1 MALTHQE
8 MQGLIDAHRSKNT
21 DETGRWD
28 RWRKWHV
35 SEFWGPGQERP
46 QGAGAGVAD
55 DDLSMETNYS
65 FAFTDTM
72 IANVTPTNPQVTI
85 TPRRQALAEAGKFRE
100 ALVNDTLVRVNAHE
114 RLWALATHGSVYGR
128 GFIKTVW
135 NTRRHTPDFLV
146 LDPRSVWFDLSA
158 ARWEDIRYLIEVT
171 VLTKGDFEA
180 RIRGKGRKDRFY
192 DPEVADKAQFAA
204 YPEWLKDSARDGS
217 YMNDASEQVFEWVV
231 VYEIYDFTAGD
242 GKCYHFL
249 DGVPDPLFSGDLPYR
264 FVRNPYRMLTFNDN
278 LTDIGG
284 LSDVKLIAPML
295 ERLNELD
302 TLAVWFA
309 QTSIPFIAMNSGL
322 VDNPE
327 HVKRLLREG
336 SSPGSILDIQGKAN
350 ARIDDIVKTVGSPS
364 LVPEFKGQRDR
375 LAQTIEFVLGIPQYS
390 RGVVGVTDVATE
402 VALADSATRTRNGR
416 RQKAM
421 LDTVVWMSR
430 SIVALYMEFLGDETV
445 LPLRLTDNP
454 RAQHIGRM
462 DLGFQLIKAEMGE
475 GPLDYDYEA
484 VAYSPTEN
492 NRLVQL
498 KNLNQYMDLL
508 LNSPA
513 VNKVKLVKKVL
524 ELLQMDNLLEDP
536 KTLLALQEQG
546 KPAAGPSPGPGGAP
560 PPPPGD
566 NLLGGALPPGVE
578 PPLPPTPQG
587 GAGNPSPTPPGF
599 GGSGLPLPGVN

>member
-1 MALTHQE
+1 VALTYQQ
-8 MQGLIDAHRSKNT
+8 MQGLIDAHRSKNDTET
-21 DETGRWD
+21 DKWD
-28 RWRKWHV
+28 RWRRWHV
-35 SEFWGPGQERP
+35 SEFWGPGRDRP
-46 QGAGAGVAD
+46 QGAGSEVVD
-55 DDLSMETNYS
+55 EDLSMETNYS

-72 IANVTPTNPQVTI
+72 IANVTPTHPQVTVNA
-85 TPRRQALAEAGKFRE
+85 RRQALEEAGKYRE

-114 RLWALATHGSVYGR
+114 RLWTLAANASVYGR
-128 GFIKTVW
+128 GFLKTVW

-146 LDPRSVWFDLSA
+146 LDPRNVWFDMSA

-171 VLTKGDFEA
+171 VLTKADFES
-180 RIRGKGRKDRFY
+180 RIRGKGRKDKFY
-192 DPEVADKAQFAA
+192 DPDVADKAAYAA
-204 YPEWLKDSARDGS
+204 YPEWLKDKSRDS
-217 YMNDASEQVFEWVV
+217 NHMNDATEKVFEWVV
-231 VYEIYDFTAGD
+231 VYEVFDFTAGD

-249 DGVPDPLFSGDLPYR
+249 EGIPEPLFEGDLPYR

-327 HVKRLLREG
+327 QVKRLLREG
-336 SSPGSILDIQGKAN
+336 SSPGAILDVAGKAN
-350 ARIDDIVKTVGSPS
+350 ARIGDIVQTVGSPS

-402 VALADSATRTRNGR
+402 VALADSSTRTRNGR

-421 LDTVVWMSR
+421 LDTVVWMAR
-430 SIVALYMEFLGDETV
+430 SILGLYMEFLGDDTL
-445 LPLRLTDNP
+445 LPLRLTDSP
-454 RAQHIGRM
+454 KSMDIGRM
-462 DLGFQLIKAEMGE
+462 DLGFRMIKDEMGE

-498 KNLNQYMDLL
+498 RNLTQYMELL
-508 LNSPA
+508 INSPA
-513 VNKVKLVKKVL
+513 VNKVKLIKKVL
-524 ELLQMDNLLEDP
+524 ELLQMDNLLENP
-536 KTLLALQEQG
+536 SALAALQNQG
-546 KPAAGPSPGPGGAP
+546 QPPVVPPGGAP
-560 PPPPGD
+560 GGPPPGGD
-566 NLLGGALPPGVE
+566 TLAGGALPPGTE
-578 PPLPPTPQG
+578 PVQPPNVNG
-587 GAGNPSPTPPGF
+587 GAGHPSPVPAGF
-599 GGSGLPLPGVN
+599 GGSPLPMPPGIK

>member
-8 MQGLIDAHRSKNT
+8 MQGLIDAHRSKNS
-21 DETGRWD
+21 DETDKWD

-35 SEFWGPGQERP
+35 SEFWSGGTDGP
-46 QGAGAGVAD
+46 QGSGQDMAD
-55 DDLSMETNYS
+55 SDLSMETNYS

-72 IANVTPTNPQVTI
+72 IANVTPTNPQITI
-85 TPRRQALAEAGKFRE
+85 TPRRDALEEAGKFRE

-114 RLWALATHGSVYGR
+114 RLWQVAAHASVYGR
-128 GFIKTVW
+128 AFLKTVW

-171 VLTKGDFEA
+171 VLTKSDFES
-180 RIRGKGRKDRFY
+180 RIRKKGAKDRFY
-192 DPEVADKAQFAA
+192 DPKVADRAQFAA
-204 YPEWLKDSARDGS
+204 YPEWLKDSAGGGS
-217 YMNDASEQVFEWVV
+217 HMTDASEEVFEWVV
-231 VYEIYDFTAGD
+231 IYEVFDFTSGD

-249 DGVPDPLFSGDLPYR
+249 DGIPQPLFEGDLPYR

-309 QTSIPFIAMNSGL
+309 QTSIPFMVMNSGL

-327 HVKRLLREG
+327 HAKRLFREG
-336 SSPGSILDIQGKAN
+336 SSPGTVIDIAGKAN
-350 ARIDDIVKTVGSPS
+350 ARIDDIIKTVGSPS

-416 RQKAM
+416 RQKSM

-430 SIVALYMEFLGDETV
+430 SIIGLYMEYLGDETV

-454 RAQHIGRM
+454 KAQQIGRL

-498 KNLNQYMDLL
+498 KNLTQYMELL

-524 ELLQMDNLLEDP
+524 ELLQMDSLLEDP
-536 KTLLALQEQG
+536 KTLLALQQQG
-546 KPAAGPSPGPGGAP
+546 RPAAGPPGPGGQP
-560 PPPPGD
+560 PPPPGGD
-566 NLLGGALPPGVE
+566 TLAGGALPPGTE
-578 PPLPPTPQG
+578 PVLPPNGQG
-587 GAGNPSPTPPGF
+587 GAGAISGGF
-599 GGSGLPLPGVN
+599 GGSGLPVPPPPGVS